1 MEGIPIRPAD
11 MADKVGLAPVASA
24 AAADAV
30 AITSGSVRASAA
42 GGLTKRRRMTAHRYE
57 STAENMIVR
66 LQRLPDPF

>member
-24 AAADAV
+24 ADAL
-30 AITSGSVRASAA
+30 AITRGSVRASAA